1 MKRVPCFCLLTM
13 VYHCLSRNIA
23 DSMYL
28 KIRCEMAQWA
38 KVPAAKTDDLNW
50 SPINSHGGKRIDSC
64 KVPLIC
70 TCACGMNPQPIRVIN
85 ECSKIIHET
94 NRLLYQSQADSTVQF
109 RHLEGDAPQSDV
121 VRDIGFE
128 LPFPLGDYCDV

>member
-1 MKRVPCFCLLTM
+1 MKRGPYFCLLTM
-13 VYHCLSRNIA
+13 VYRCLSRTIA
-23 DSMYL
+23 DSTYL
-28 KIRCEMAQWA
+28 KIHCEMAQWA
-38 KVPAAKTDDLNW
+38 KVPAAKTNDLSW
-50 SPINSHGGKRIDSC
+50 SPVNSHGGKRIDSC

-70 TCACGMNPQPIRVIN
+70 TCACAMNPQPTRVIN
-85 ECSKIIHET
+85 ECSKRIHET

-109 RHLEGDAPQSDV
+109 RHLEGIDPQSDV